1 VICRQCGTE
10 IADKAIVCYR
20 CGRSTADPVRPSGTR
35 QNRPAG
41 FSLISLAAL
50 VILVVAGLFMGTSA
64 TGQVPRAV
72 SWVLAA
78 LGVLV
83 LGWRLLRR
91 R

>member
-20 CGRSTADPVRPSGTR
+20 CGRSTAEPAGPSGAG
-35 QNRPAG
+35 QKRPAG
-41 FSLISLAAL
+41 FGVISLAAL
-50 VILVVAGLFMGTSA
+50 LILVIAGLYMGTTA
-64 TGQVPRAV
+64 TGQLPRAV
-72 SWVLAA
+72 AWVLSA
-78 LGVLV
+78 LGVLI